1 MYPLL
6 LIMEPKHNFEFC
18 RFRMFFNRLDQVQKE
33 KLLKKY
39 GFCGLDDFDSLS
51 VKNKQLIIIE
61 ANTELY
67 NSLVDRIRGFSGY
80 ELCLLYN
87 YVEKVTN

>member
-1 MYPLL
+1 
-6 LIMEPKHNFEFC
+6 METDNNFEFC
-18 RFRMFFNRLDQVQKE
+18 RFRMFFNRLDEAQKD
-33 KLLKKY
+33 KLLEKY
-39 GFCGLDDFDSLS
+39 GFGGLDDFDSLS
-51 VKNKQLIIIE
+51 DKHKQLLILE

-67 NSLVDRIRGFSGY
+67 NSLVDKIRGFSGY